1 MSVIALGEAKEDLQ
15 GSPLV
20 FNQFSEKSF
29 AKWSFKK

>member
-15 GSPLV
+15 GSLLV
-20 FNQFSEKSF
+20 FNQFSERKF

>member
-20 FNQFSEKSF
+20 FNQFSERKF
-29 AKWSFKK
+29 VKWSFLK